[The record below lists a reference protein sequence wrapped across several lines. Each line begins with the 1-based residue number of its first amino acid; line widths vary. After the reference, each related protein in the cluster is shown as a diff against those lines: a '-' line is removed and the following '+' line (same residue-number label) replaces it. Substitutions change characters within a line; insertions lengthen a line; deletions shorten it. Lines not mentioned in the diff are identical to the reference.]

1 LWGPSAFY
9 TTRRRSAGVETLA
22 TNPVAMMTLLLA
34 HLAAQTLSAPA
45 EVPPD
50 TEGLYWGDMPEGIP
64 APPVAAQAVEDGSA
78 VAPWSSDRARG
89 RSGRNAT

>member
-1 LWGPSAFY
+1 
-9 TTRRRSAGVETLA
+9 
-22 TNPVAMMTLLLA
+22 MMTLLLA

-78 VAPWSSDRARG
+78 VAPW
-89 RSGRNAT
+89 